1 MGKPICNWREM
12 AHVVSC
18 GECKHLF
25 PSPNG
30 EGKWCDFHGRHVK
43 EDDFCSWGKKRMVKI
58 VYDGCTT
65 AVDGSNSDLILGVE
79 RILEEIAYKRETDVW
94 DVLKEVTVAVVN
106 RESYE

>member
-1 MGKPICNWREM
+1 
-12 AHVVSC
+12 
-18 GECKHLF
+18 
-25 PSPNG
+25 
-30 EGKWCDFHGRHVK
+30 
-43 EDDFCSWGKKRMVKI
+43 MVKI

-94 DVLKEVTVAVVN
+94 SVLKEVTVAVVN

>member
-1 MGKPICNWREM
+1 
-12 AHVVSC
+12 
-18 GECKHLF
+18 
-25 PSPNG
+25 
-30 EGKWCDFHGRHVK
+30 
-43 EDDFCSWGKKRMVKI
+43 MVKI
-58 VYDGCTT
+58 GYDGCTT